1 MRIVEEFLK
10 KGYFLDSNVLST
22 FSEHELVFV
31 LEKLEKSSEPKK
43 LTVEE
48 IKKLLES
55 EKFQILNFRKR
66 GEFSI
71 YDFERILVER
81 YNYFFKILSKKTF
94 LPIFSI
100 LNANKTKKYAIIG
113 FVFEIKNDEIV
124 VEDLTG
130 SISLNNVKKFK
141 IWRDCCCLFVCEG
154 ENIEEIFY
162 PELSYKEFSSSI
174 FIGSELKANI
184 PSIIFSDKTSSEK
197 NILFINFE
205 EQDFFQIKFGNEVVL
220 LIDNS
225 KIDFEKEKVF
235 KTRLLVTE
243 AEKIVKFGNDIY
255 LIKEEPSL
263 IILANSDETKIIDKT
278 PLTIKMKEKENL
290 LINKNEIKKL

>member
-1 MRIVEEFLK
+1 MKIVEEFLK
-10 KGYFLDSNVLST
+10 KGYFLDTNVLNI

-100 LNANKTKKYAIIG
+100 SNVKKIKKYAIIG
-113 FVFEIKNDEIV
+113 FVFEIKNNEIV

-130 SISLNNVKKFK
+130 TISLNNVKKFK
-141 IWRDCCCLFVCEG
+141 IWKDCCCLFVCEEG
-154 ENIEEIFY
+154 NIEEIFY

-174 FIGSELKANI
+174 FIGSELKTNI

-197 NILFINFE
+197 NILFINLK
-205 EQDFFQIKFGNEVVL
+205 EQDFFQIKFGNEVIL
-220 LIDNS
+220 LIDSS
-225 KIDFEKEKVF
+225 KIDFEKEKVL

-263 IILANSDETKIIDKT
+263 IILVNSNETKIIDKT

>member
-1 MRIVEEFLK
+1 MKIVEEFLK

-55 EKFQILNFRKR
+55 EKFQILNFRKK

-100 LNANKTKKYAIIG
+100 SNVKKMKKYAIIG

-141 IWRDCCCLFVCEG
+141 IWKDCCCLFVCEG

-174 FIGSELKANI
+174 FIGSELKTNI
-184 PSIIFSDKTSSEK
+184 PSIIFSDKISSEK
-197 NILFINFE
+197 NILFINFD
-205 EQDFFQIKFGNEVVL
+205 EQDFFQIKFGNEVIL
-220 LIDNS
+220 LIDSS
-225 KIDFEKEKVF
+225 KIDFEKEKVL

>member
-10 KGYFLDSNVLST
+10 KGYFLDSNVLNT

-141 IWRDCCCLFVCEG
+141 IWKDCCCLFVCEG

-174 FIGSELKANI
+174 FIGSELKTNI

-205 EQDFFQIKFGNEVVL
+205 EQDFFQIKFGNEVIL

>member
-1 MRIVEEFLK
+1 MKIVEEFLK
-10 KGYFLDSNVLST
+10 KGYFLDNNVLNT
-22 FSEHELVFV
+22 FSEDELIFV
-31 LEKLEKSSEPKK
+31 LEKIEKSSEPKK

-55 EKFQILNFRKR
+55 EKFKILNFRKK

-71 YDFERILVER
+71 YDFEKILVER
-81 YNYFFKILSKKTF
+81 YNYFLKILSKKTF

-100 LNANKTKKYAIIG
+100 SNVKKIKKYAIIG

-130 SISLNNVKKFK
+130 TIGLNNVKKFK
-141 IWRDCCCLFVCEG
+141 IWKDCCCLFVCEG

-162 PELSYKEFSSSI
+162 PEIGYKEFNSSI
-174 FIGSELKANI
+174 FIGSELKTNI
-184 PSIIFSDKTSSEK
+184 PSIIFSNKTSSEK
-197 NILFINFE
+197 NVLFINFE
-205 EQDFFQIKFGNEVVL
+205 EQDFFQIKFGNEIIL
-220 LIDNS
+220 LIDSS
-225 KIDFEKEKVF
+225 KIDFEKEKFF

-243 AEKIVKFGNDIY
+243 AEKVVKFGSDIY
-255 LIKEEPSL
+255 LVKEEPSL
-263 IILANSDETKIIDKT
+263 IILANSDETEIIDKT
-278 PLTIKMKEKENL
+278 PLTIKIKEKENL